1 MRRERR
7 VTLRDYRLLRADP
20 HCDKH
25 TAERLDSD
33 SGGTLTSYIWKQSP
47 TTETTPPN
55 RLLLK
60 SECYLSVNIFNVYWT
75 LELQIGR
82 LIGPINNIFAVTGTG

>member
-7 VTLRDYRLLRADP
+7 VTPRDYRLLRTDP

-25 TAERLDSD
+25 TAEWLDSD

-55 RLLLK
+55 RL
-60 SECYLSVNIFNVYWT
+60 FNTVIKIRM
-75 LELQIGR
+75 L
-82 LIGPINNIFAVTGTG
+82 P